1 LSIQEEKESVDNFIK
16 KRTDISID
24 LEGINRRVSNYIKDI
39 LILIEKEIGTTN
51 ILSIFLFGSQIPQ
64 NNEQSKISDCD
75 LLIVFKNNISKKAIQ
90 NLEKYF
96 ISLEIKHEFREPRSS
111 FLINLLGDIQYHT
124 GIFKS
129 HFLTIEKYWK
139 KRSFYRIFNVNYL
152 FSKLF
157 APKRLV
163 MGSVLK
169 NSILLYGQDIR
180 GEIENK
186 IQVTTF
192 DLAKSL
198 IMNTLISFFSYL
210 MTPFESL
217 NSIKYQLEAVKW
229 SLRASDYYLFESTDS
244 LHRVIKRRKILKNAH
259 FRKKDEKYYNKFIY
273 LRDHPNKAYLFM
285 FQSFIKIFDIHITT
299 IQYKK
304 IISKIKS

>member
-1 LSIQEEKESVDNFIK
+1 LSVQKEKESVDKFIER
-16 KRTDISID
+16 RTEISID
-24 LEGINRRVSNYIKDI
+24 LEDISKRVCNYIKDI
-39 LILIEKEIGTTN
+39 LILIEKEIGTSN

-64 NNEQSKISDCD
+64 NNEQCKISDCD

-90 NLEKYF
+90 NLEKFF
-96 ISLEIKHEFREPRSS
+96 ISLEIKHGFREPGSS
-111 FLINLLGDIQYHT
+111 FLIKLLGDLQYHT
-124 GIFKS
+124 GLFKS

-139 KRSFYRIFNVNYL
+139 RRSFYRIFNVNYL
-152 FSKLF
+152 FSKMF

-169 NSILLYGQDIR
+169 NSTLLYGQDIR
-180 GEIENK
+180 GDIENK
-186 IQVTTF
+186 INVTTF

-198 IMNTLISFFSYL
+198 IMNLLISFFSFL

-259 FRKKDEKYYNKFIY
+259 FRKKDERYYNEFMY
-273 LRDHPNKAYLFM
+273 LRDHPNKAHLFM
-285 FQSFIKIFDIHITT
+285 FKSFIKILIIHITA
-299 IQYKK
+299 IHYKK
-304 IISKIKS
+304 IVSKISS